1 MGLKGNKLFDNVFVY
16 CQNMHPDTALTSIR
30 AKIRELELQAKRLER
45 AGKPGIS
52 QVQALVSKYKLT
64 RQDVEFALKLANQER
79 KRGIP
84 KGTRLKP
91 KYRNPQNPRE
101 TWAGRGLKPRWL
113 SSLLKQGK
121 KLDDLAI

>member
-1 MGLKGNKLFDNVFVY
+1 MP
-16 CQNMHPDTALTSIR
+16 PDTALTSIR
-30 AKIRELELQAKRLER
+30 AKIRELELQAKELER

-64 RQDVEFALKLANQER
+64 RQDVEFALNLATQER
-79 KRGIP
+79 RRGIP

-91 KYRNPQNPRE
+91 KYRNPHNPRE

-121 KLDDLAI
+121 KLDDLAV

>member
-1 MGLKGNKLFDNVFVY
+1 
-16 CQNMHPDTALTSIR
+16 MHPDTALTSIR
-30 AKIRELELQAKRLER
+30 AKIRELELQAEALER
-45 AGKPGIS
+45 AAKPGIS
-52 QVQALVSKYKLT
+52 KVQALVSKYKLT
-64 RQDVEFALKLANQER
+64 REDVELALELAHQER

-91 KYRNPQNPRE
+91 KYRNPHNPRE

-121 KLDDLAI
+121 KLDELAV